1 MQAYRVWST
10 WKDEPDDDAMV
21 SAAFELH
28 QRAQAIADQANTEHA
43 QAVGPNPKCHYVVRE
58 ETIPRDF
65 TFQGKL
71 DRVVMVF
78 LGEDAVT
85 TDLSKFTGS

>member
-28 QRAQAIADQANTEHA
+28 RRAEAIAAHANAEHE
-43 QAVGPNPKCHYVVRE
+43 QKVGSNAACRYVVRE
-58 ETIPRDF
+58 ETVPRDF
-65 TFQGKL
+65 TFQGKP
-71 DRVVMVF
+71 DRIVMVF
-78 LGEDAVT
+78 LGDDAVP
-85 TDLSKFTGS
+85 TDVSQIKGS